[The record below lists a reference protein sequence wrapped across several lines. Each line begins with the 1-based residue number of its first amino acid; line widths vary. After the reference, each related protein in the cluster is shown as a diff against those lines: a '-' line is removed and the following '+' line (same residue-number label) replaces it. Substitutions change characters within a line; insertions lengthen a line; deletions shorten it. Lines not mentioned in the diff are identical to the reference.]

1 MPGNEPFQ
9 LFTRRFLCVLL
20 SLAAATTFAIA
31 TTLPTPTIGSLHPHQ
46 YRSAVVGALL
56 LLSQQPADL
65 RRRPGSAPIRTGR
78 CGLCT
83 AGGDAPPHMDYA
95 GEVKYPEIIAQT
107 KQKGIVINTIQCG
120 AMTTTTRPWMQ
131 IAQSAF
137 NGGAEH
143 YYQAA
148 I

>member
-1 MPGNEPFQ
+1 
-9 LFTRRFLCVLL
+9 
-20 SLAAATTFAIA
+20 
-31 TTLPTPTIGSLHPHQ
+31 
-46 YRSAVVGALL
+46 
-56 LLSQQPADL
+56 
-65 RRRPGSAPIRTGR
+65 
-78 CGLCT
+78 
-83 AGGDAPPHMDYA
+83 MDYA

-143 YYQAA
+143 YYQAE